1 MATHREV
8 LQWLENELFDGNLV
22 LGQQLPIDKDLA
34 AIFRVSRN
42 SMRETLKELEARGII
57 KLFDGPHRS
66 ILPILVREPAASAGP
81 ALRLHMATSEYP
93 LRDIVRARVQLESW
107 ALDNATEAHVPISEL
122 RSIMVEMDRDDVGL
136 KQFHN
141 LYVSFH
147 IALVKSCGNTAIT
160 ALFTAL
166 RDSMYEYTM
175 ALVGHVPLWSTTSSR
190 IRAEHR
196 AICGALEA
204 GDFHMASRL
213 TIEHITFQYR
223 EAGLDPDRGRD
234 GEIDDH
240 GETAESRG
248 NPPVGLEQARQAS
261 A

>member
-42 SMRETLKELEARGII
+42 SMRETLKALEAQGII

-81 ALRLHMATSEYP
+81 ALQLHMATSAYP
-93 LRDIVRARVQLESW
+93 LHDIVQARVQLESW
-107 ALDNATEAHVPISEL
+107 SLENAAEANVPIAEL
-122 RSIMVEMDRDDVGL
+122 RSIMAEMDRDDVGL

-147 IALVKSCGNTAIT
+147 IALVKSSGNTAIT

-213 TIEHITFQYR
+213 TVEHITYQYR
-223 EAGLDPDRGRD
+223 EAGFDLDRGSN
-234 GEIDDH
+234 GEIGGH
-240 GETAESRG
+240 GDTAQSGG
-248 NPPVGLEQARQAS
+248 NPPVGLKRARQAS

>member
-1 MATHREV
+1 MATHREL

-22 LGQQLPIDKDLA
+22 LGQQLPTDKDLA

-42 SMRETLKELEARGII
+42 SMRETLKVLEARGIV
-57 KLFDGPHRS
+57 KLFDAPHRG

-81 ALRLHMATSEYP
+81 ALQLHMATSQYP
-93 LRDIVRARVQLESW
+93 LRDMVRARVELESW
-107 ALDNATEAHVPISEL
+107 ALKNAAREHVPAAEL
-122 RSIMVEMDRDDVGL
+122 RSIMEHMDRDDLGL

-147 IALVKSCGNTAIT
+147 IALVKCSGNTAIT
-160 ALFTAL
+160 ALFTAM
-166 RDSMYEYTM
+166 RDSLYEYTM

-196 AICGALEA
+196 AMFSALEA
-204 GDFHMASRL
+204 GDFDMASRL
-213 TIEHITFQYR
+213 VVEHITYQYR
-223 EAGLDPDRGRD
+223 EAGLDLDEQRGEVASGPVD
-234 GEIDDH
+234 TVNSNE
-240 GETAESRG
+240 
-248 NPPVGLEQARQAS
+248 NPPEGLAGDRRAT

>member
-42 SMRETLKELEARGII
+42 SMRETLKGLEARGIV

-93 LRDIVRARVQLESW
+93 LRDIVQARVQLESW
-107 ALDNATEAHVPISEL
+107 ALENATRANVPITEL

-147 IALVKSCGNTAIT
+147 IALVKSCGNTALT

-213 TIEHITFQYR
+213 TTEHIIFQYR

-240 GETAESRG
+240 GDAAESRD
-248 NPPVGLEQARQAS
+248 NPPVGLKRARQAS

>member
-22 LGQQLPIDKDLA
+22 LGQKLPTDKDLA

-42 SMRETLKELEARGII
+42 SMRETLKVLEAQGII

-66 ILPILVREPAASAGP
+66 ILPILVHEPAASAGP
-81 ALRLHMATSEYP
+81 ALQLHMATSEFP
-93 LRDIVRARVQLESW
+93 LRDIVQTRVQLESW
-107 ALDNATEAHVPISEL
+107 ALENAREEHVPTAEL
-122 RSIMVEMDRDDVGL
+122 RAIMAEMDRDDAGL
-136 KQFHN
+136 KRFHH

-147 IALVKSCGNTAIT
+147 IALVKSSGNAAAT

-166 RDSMYEYTM
+166 RDSVYEYTM

-204 GDFHMASRL
+204 GDFQMASRL
-213 TIEHITFQYR
+213 TTEHITYQYQ
-223 EAGLDPDRGRD
+223 EAGVDPDRGR
-234 GEIDDH
+234 H
-240 GETAESRG
+240 GGSDEDQQSAASQG
-248 NPPVGLEQARQAS
+248 SSPVGLNRERRAS

>member
-57 KLFDGPHRS
+57 KLFDGPYRS

-93 LRDIVRARVQLESW
+93 LRDIVQARVQLESW
-107 ALDNATEAHVPISEL
+107 ALENATEANVPVSEL

-190 IRAEHR
+190 IRAE
-196 AICGALEA
+196 
-204 GDFHMASRL
+204 
-213 TIEHITFQYR
+213 
-223 EAGLDPDRGRD
+223 DRK
-234 GEIDDH
+234 
-240 GETAESRG
+240 S
-248 NPPVGLEQARQAS
+248 VV
-261 A
+261 